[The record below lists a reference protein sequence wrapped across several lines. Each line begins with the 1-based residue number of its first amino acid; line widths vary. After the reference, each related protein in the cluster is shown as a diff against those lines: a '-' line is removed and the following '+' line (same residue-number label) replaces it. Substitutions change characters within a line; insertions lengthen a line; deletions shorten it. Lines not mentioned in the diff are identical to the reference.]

1 MPNDNKPRKGGHA
14 QEVCPEQEAG
24 SGPEQEVGSG
34 PEQEAGSGPEQE
46 AGSCREPGN
55 NASSDT
61 NGGRQPASMKARAV
75 TGAVWLFMERGG
87 VGVIEFIFAWVLAR
101 YFLMPEDYA
110 LVGICALFI
119 AFAGLF
125 TQGSI
130 NYSLI
135 QKKDISEG
143 HKSAVFWVAAAS
155 ALILYA
161 VMFFAA
167 PWIAGLYEKT
177 VLVWLLR
184 IQGLTLLF
192 DSFCVVQAA
201 LLTREMRF
209 KVLFAKT
216 AMTVTLAGVTGIV
229 SAALG
234 LGVWALVLST
244 CVASFTGCIFLW
256 IACRWRPGVR
266 FRLKALSEM
275 LGFGSAM
282 LASNIIN
289 NVYASALPLLMEKLY
304 PADTLGYY
312 NKSKTI
318 PGKVSE
324 TINTTVANVAF
335 PSLSAFQEDP
345 GRVRDM
351 MRRFI
356 KVSSFATFA
365 VMAGL
370 FAVAKPM
377 ILFIYS
383 DKWANSVVFMQF
395 ICVMS
400 IFLPMDSANLQA
412 IKAFGRGGAYLLLEV
427 IKNVLGFGALI
438 AALLL
443 TGGMGITG
451 LYIVMAVQ
459 TAVSFICTG
468 INASFGKKLMNYSV
482 FQQLRDV
489 LPSLLLAAV
498 MGAAVYSVTF
508 LRIPYIVMLLIQVP
522 LGVAIY
528 FAGAKL
534 FKMDS
539 LEYILDIL
547 KDKLRKKNNKGS
559 AG

>member
-1 MPNDNKPRKGGHA
+1 MGQESNLPNDN
-14 QEVCPEQEAG
+14 
-24 SGPEQEVGSG
+24 
-34 PEQEAGSGPEQE
+34 
-46 AGSCREPGN
+46 
-55 NASSDT
+55 
-61 NGGRQPASMKARAV
+61 GRGTGSMKAKAV
-75 TGAVWLFMERGG
+75 TGAVWLFMEKGG
-87 VGVIEFIFAWVLAR
+87 IGVVEFIFAWVLAR
-101 YFLMPEDYA
+101 FFLMPEDYS
-110 LVGICALFI
+110 LVGICAIFI

-135 QKKDISEG
+135 QKKDINED
-143 HKSAVFWVAAAS
+143 HKSAVFWVAALG
-155 ALILYA
+155 ALLLYA
-161 VMFFAA
+161 ALFFAA
-167 PWIAGLYEKT
+167 PWIAGLYAKP
-177 VLVWLLR
+177 VLVWILR
-184 IQGLTLLF
+184 AQGLTLLF
-192 DSFCVVQAA
+192 DSLCVVQAA

-209 KVLFAKT
+209 KLLFVKT
-216 AMTVTLAGVTGIV
+216 AVTVTAAGIAGVTA
-229 SAALG
+229 AALG

-244 CVASFTGCIFLW
+244 CVASFTGCVLLW
-256 IACRWRPGVR
+256 IMCRWRPKAR
-266 FRLKALSEM
+266 FKKAALSEM

-289 NVYASALPLLMEKLY
+289 NVYANALPLLMEKLY
-304 PADTLGYY
+304 AADTLGYY

-318 PGKVSE
+318 PGKVGE
-324 TINTTVANVAF
+324 TINTTVASVAF
-335 PSLSAFQEDP
+335 PSLSAYQDDP
-345 GRVRDM
+345 ARVREM

-383 DKWANSVVFMQF
+383 EKWANSVIFMQF

-400 IFLPMDSANLQA
+400 LFLPMDSANLQA
-412 IKAFGRGGAYLLLEV
+412 IKAFGRGGTYLILEI
-427 IKNVLGFGALI
+427 IKNVLGFGALA

-443 TGGMGITG
+443 TRGMGLQG

-468 INASFGKKLMNYSV
+468 INASFGRKLMNYSV
-482 FQQLRDV
+482 LQQLRDI

-498 MGAAVYSVTF
+498 MGAAVFSVTF
-508 LRIPYIVMLLIQVP
+508 LKIPYVVMLLIQVP

-528 FAGAKL
+528 AAGAKL

-539 LEYILDIL
+539 LQYVLDII
-547 KDKLRKKNNKGS
+547 KEKYREKTGKNREK
-559 AG
+559 